1 MTGRFRTFHTP
12 FGDDSPEQPART
24 EKERAEVS
32 GPADTQER
40 SSSSPFRIPELG
52 KTPGAAV
59 FWPCGAEGWDHP
71 PLLFPSPVLVL
82 RVNRATGTTV
92 ETPDGTI
99 VARHDDCIVT
109 PFQWIDEILGCL
121 DSAGHGT
128 SRKLFL
134 RPVCPLA
141 VVGASYEFGRFFNPH
156 EGCFP
161 HAANSEVDDLVV
173 GFHCT
178 GFARIDGKW
187 NLIGRP
193 PSRRAKWRDWR
204 VPEEATAWPRPP
216 LIGRDAFSPTG
227 EESSAFHAGVGRFE
241 PPAGTMTEVEYG
253 QAFDA
258 IQRHLHRGD
267 IYQANL
273 TVRFDGKTGARPERI
288 FRRGLEAGGDRYA
301 MLLRASGCTHVS
313 FSPELFARKWG
324 RSICTKPVKGTLRLA
339 PDESTNET
347 ARKLAGSNKDKAEHV
362 MIVDLERND
371 LGRICEYGSVRV
383 DPLMQVTVHPTLL
396 HLESTVYGTLR
407 SRVTCRDVFAA
418 LFPGGSVTGAPKRR
432 AMEILGKLEATPRG
446 IYCGAMGW
454 IDSRGDME
462 LNLPIRTAT
471 VFDDGRTHLNA
482 GGGIVADSD
491 VREEMA
497 EIRAKMKFVIEAI
510 KRASG

>member
-12 FGDDSPEQPART
+12 WGDDQPEKPARSS
-24 EKERAEVS
+24 KDKGAAML
-32 GPADTQER
+32 PADIQEQ

-52 KTPGAAV
+52 STPGTAV
-59 FWPCGAEGWDHP
+59 FWPCGEEGWDHP
-71 PLLFPSPVLVL
+71 PLLFPNPVLVL
-82 RVNRATGTTV
+82 RVNRTTGTTV
-92 ETPDGTI
+92 ETPDGTV
-99 VARHDDCIVT
+99 VAHHEDCIVT

-134 RPVCPLA
+134 RPSCPLA
-141 VVGASYEFGRFFNPH
+141 VVSASYEFGRYFNPH
-156 EGCFP
+156 EACFP
-161 HAANSEVDDLVV
+161 HAPVSEVDDLVV

-178 GFARIDGKW
+178 GYARIDGKW

-193 PSRRAKWRDWR
+193 PSRRARWREWR
-204 VPEEATAWPRPP
+204 IPEEATAWPRPP
-216 LIGRDAFSPTG
+216 LIGRDAAGPG
-227 EESSAFHAGVGRFE
+227 NMEESSSQHFGAPSIFE
-241 PPAGTMTEVEYG
+241 PPSGCMTEVEYG

-258 IQRHLHRGD
+258 VQRHLHKGD

-273 TVRFDGKTGARPERI
+273 TVRFDGRTSARPERV

-301 MLLRASGCTHVS
+301 MLFRSTGCTHVS
-313 FSPELFARKWG
+313 FSPELFVRKWG
-324 RSICTKPVKGTLRLA
+324 RSICTKPIKGTLRLT
-339 PDESTNET
+339 PEEPLNET
-347 ARKLAGSNKDKAEHV
+347 ARRLAGSIKDKAEHV

-407 SRVTCRDVFAA
+407 SRVTCREVFAA
-418 LFPGGSVTGAPKRR
+418 LFPGGSVTGTPKRR
-432 AMEILGKLEATPRG
+432 AMEILGRLETRPRG
-446 IYCGAMGW
+446 AYCGAMGW

-471 VFDDGRTHLNA
+471 IFDDRRYHLQA

-497 EIRAKMKFVIEAI
+497 EIRTKMKFTIEAM
-510 KRASG
+510 KKA